1 MALAHIQDARERA
14 NHGRSSSEA
23 VESSRELQ
31 ERESGRILRYHRNNS
46 AACKICVASPARPGR
61 PEAFP
66 DFPIFEDHRMQT
78 DDKGDLLIPSRDS
91 TSECVRSREEIAS
104 TAEIPAVQK
113 TPRDACKT
121 HTLVYST
128 PERGR
133 ETWLPASIMQDRCP
147 APPPT
152 PQGVRVYS
160 TPPPARCRI
169 DRTPC
174 SGGVPEERKACDVLM
189 PLASSSAR
197 ENTWIHENLG
207 QQDSAI
213 HAWRGLVTLSGKR
226 MDMKSQPR
234 RATSP
239 SPQRLS
245 HKDPSG
251 QENVPCVLANSGG
264 RDCGVAFKSHARSD

>member
-1 MALAHIQDARERA
+1 MGANSASCSPHGEPASPEAAAFRAVGFSADTPVRVSMRRLPGAENEELIELPPGALMALAHIQDARERA

-31 ERESGRILRYHRNNS
+31 ERASGRILRYHRNNS

-152 PQGVRVYS
+152 PQG
-160 TPPPARCRI
+160 
-169 DRTPC
+169 
-174 SGGVPEERKACDVLM
+174 M
-189 PLASSSAR
+189 
-197 ENTWIHENLG
+197 
-207 QQDSAI
+207 
-213 HAWRGLVTLSGKR
+213 
-226 MDMKSQPR
+226 
-234 RATSP
+234 
-239 SPQRLS
+239 
-245 HKDPSG
+245 
-251 QENVPCVLANSGG
+251 
-264 RDCGVAFKSHARSD
+264 